1 VLKKREKVN
10 MTDDLVKELR
20 FWNGGYKSDEK
31 MKRAAELIEAL
42 EGQIRIIQSASKHAM
57 KSYQEHLAVYRQK
70 LEEKPPIWYDD
81 IQSLRERDSI
91 MTDRIEKLE
100 AALREIRAMHYKDG
114 IDDLEER
121 DDRTYCIVCD
131 ALEGKDG

>member
-1 VLKKREKVN
+1 